1 MKPSITTFSHSVMNM
16 QGITGPLK
24 GTKNIR
30 TGPLGG
36 NSTKVLCRLCL
47 AACLAWAL
55 QSCGSGG
62 RSDNVDS
69 VQALNDSLAAVDDA
83 AAEFAVEAANGGM
96 MEVQLGGMAQEK
108 AQSQRVKDFGN
119 MMVRDHS
126 TANDELKNLAVSK
139 NIALPD
145 SVGADKREHI
155 EELGRKSG
163 REFDEA
169 YIDMM
174 VKDHEEDVNAFEKA
188 SNNLSDPELK
198 AFASRTLPILRM
210 HLDSA
215 KAIQAAQRK
224 MMNNSDR
231 PGAVGK

>member
-1 MKPSITTFSHSVMNM
+1 MKLFS
-16 QGITGPLK
+16 
-24 GTKNIR
+24 
-30 TGPLGG
+30 
-36 NSTKVLCRLCL
+36 RLYL
-47 AACLAWAL
+47 AASLVWVL
-55 QSCGSGG
+55 QSCGGAG
-62 RSDNVDS
+62 RNDNVDS
-69 VQALNDSLAAVDDA
+69 VQALNDSLASVDDA
-83 AAEFAVEAANGGM
+83 AAEFAVDAANGGM

-108 AQSQRVKDFGN
+108 ARSQRVKDFGN

-126 TANDELKNLAVSK
+126 SANDELKNLAVSK

-155 EELGRKSG
+155 EELSRKTG

-174 VKDHEEDVNAFEKA
+174 VKDHEKDVNEFEKA
-188 SNNLSDPELK
+188 ASNLSDPDLK
-198 AFASRTLPILRM
+198 AFASRTLPTLRM

-215 KAIQAAQRK
+215 KAIQEAQRK